1 VTAPGGR
8 VGTAYISFHAETGR
22 LRPELEAALRAA
34 GDDANGFLDDV
45 GQQWGDTLSD
55 SASTEIRKHG
65 PDFAKSMEHALTGQI
80 VSLGGVKYR
89 VDRRGFLHDLDLGRF
104 GGKIVD
110 EVAQAFNSASRPGG
124 PFSKIGEGIADA
136 IGAGFNVSGRSPLIA
151 VLPIVFGALAGAIT
165 AAVQAVNA
173 LLAVLVQVPSLL
185 VAIGLQAGVLM
196 IAFDGVGTAISGAF
210 AAKNWNEFYAAI
222 QGLTPAAKNFV
233 VTLLP
238 LRDLFRELKTS
249 VQESFFSG
257 FGNTMVN
264 IVQELGPI
272 LRSGLP
278 QLANALGNLFKQ
290 IGLFFASPVF
300 VDFVNDII
308 PATIQWLGK
317 FGPTLVS
324 LMTAVFR
331 MADAAIPALSRL
343 GDIVNK
349 IFGQFTSWLTE
360 QIQSGNLTKWLEDMG
375 DTLELVG
382 DLFLNAAFFVTS
394 FLDALNKNGGQD
406 IIQQLSEFFYQL
418 GVFFSTP
425 QGQAAM
431 AGFVHLVEALTY
443 AFAGLVFTFMGALIA
458 IEAVIQFFAF
468 LGTGIQAFITWL
480 IETAGPAIGTFFTET
495 VPGFFGDL
503 LVSAVETWDE
513 IVANAQAAWDRIEE
527 GVKER
532 WDKIVDFFQS
542 IPGRILGAVA
552 EFGLLLYNAGKSLM
566 DGLKEGLQWGWDHT
580 VGPILNWITNQLPNW
595 KGPLDKDKKLLMP
608 AGKAAMEGFA
618 AGLRDGAMEV
628 KDMLGDF
635 TNSIRFGGLSA
646 SNTFNTNLN
655 FMGQPPTVSQAK
667 AAGAAV
673 SNQLNKQVASNDTR
687 LAVRMA

>member
-1 VTAPGGR
+1 MTAPGGR

-34 GDDANGFLDDV
+34 GDDADGFLDDV
-45 GQQWGDTLSD
+45 GHQWGNTLSD
-55 SASTEIRKHG
+55 SVSDEVRTHG
-65 PDFAKSMEHALTGQI
+65 RQFANSVEHALAGQVI
-80 VSLGGVKYR
+80 SLSGIRYK
-89 VDRRGFLHDLDLGRF
+89 VDRRGFLHDLNTGQF
-104 GGKIVD
+104 AGKLVD
-110 EVAQAFNSASRPGG
+110 EVAEAFQSATRAGG
-124 PFSKIGEGIADA
+124 PFSKVGEGIADA

-151 VLPIVFGALAGAIT
+151 LLIPVFGALAGAIT
-165 AAVQAVNA
+165 VVVQAVNA
-173 LLAVLVQVPSLL
+173 LLAVLIQVPSLL

-222 QGLTPAAKNFV
+222 QGLTPAAKNFI

-249 VQESFFSG
+249 VQESFFAG

-264 IVQELGPI
+264 IVQQLGPI
-272 LRSGLP
+272 LSSGLP

-300 VDFVNDII
+300 VDFVHDII

-317 FGPTLVS
+317 FGPSFVS
-324 LMTAVFR
+324 LMSAVFR

-343 GDIVNK
+343 GDIVNRV
-349 IFGQFTSWLTE
+349 FGQFTSWLTE

-375 DTLELVG
+375 NTLDLVG
-382 DLFLNAAFFVTS
+382 DLFIQAAFFVTA

-406 IIQQLSEFFYQL
+406 VIKQFSAFFYQL
-418 GVFFSTP
+418 GIFFSSP

-443 AFAGLVFTFMGALIA
+443 SFSSLTFTLLGLLIA
-458 IEAVIQFFAF
+458 FEAVLQFFGFLGAAFMAF
-468 LGTGIQAFITWL
+468 LDWVTGTFA
-480 IETAGPAIGTFFTET
+480 PAIGRFFTET
-495 VPGFFGDL
+495 VPGFFEFLWTQVTDL
-503 LVSAVETWDE
+503 WDSIVSYIQESWT
-513 IVANAQAAWDRIEE
+513 RIQE
-527 GVKER
+527 GVEER
-532 WDKIVDFFQS
+532 WGKITDFFES

-552 EFGLLLYNAGKSLM
+552 EFGHILWNAGKSLM

-580 VGPILNWITNQLPNW
+580 VGPILNWITNQLPSW
-595 KGPLDKDKKLLMP
+595 KGPLDKDKKLLVP

-673 SNQLNKQVASNDTR
+673 SNELNKKVADNDTR
-687 LAVRMA
+687 LAIRMA